1 MTMLNPASPIV
12 RSLLEEIAGLLD
24 TFSRSGLPSAIDLT
38 SLPITPEDNAAL
50 DEALGRGNVEA
61 VVAAGGMSEVIE
73 TSFSGVWRVRHF
85 DKAEKLKADR
95 LEITAVPEILLAHS
109 DDIAAA
115 ARRLR
120 DSLAADTHSPARET
134 ILGQ

>member
-1 MTMLNPASPIV
+1 MTMLNPVSPIV
-12 RSLLEEIAGLLD
+12 RSLLEEVASLLD
-24 TFSRSGLPSAIDLT
+24 TYSRSGLPSAIDLT

-73 TSFSGVWRVRHF
+73 TGFSGVWRVRHF

-95 LEITAVPEILLAHS
+95 LEITAVPELLLAHG

-120 DSLAADTHSPARET
+120 DSLAADTNSPARET